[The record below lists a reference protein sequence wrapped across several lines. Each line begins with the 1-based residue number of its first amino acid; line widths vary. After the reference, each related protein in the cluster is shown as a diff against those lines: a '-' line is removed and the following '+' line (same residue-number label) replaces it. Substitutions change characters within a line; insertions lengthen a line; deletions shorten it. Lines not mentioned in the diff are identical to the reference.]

1 MILAVEEMAEG
12 YEMLTGNSPWEL
24 TFIHKV
30 VDAGKNHVARVS
42 RSFLNTELLPQ
53 LP

>member
-12 YEMLTGNSPWEL
+12 YEMLTGDSPGEL

-30 VDAGKNHVARVS
+30 VDAGKKPCSSGFPFFAKH
-42 RSFLNTELLPQ
+42 
-53 LP
+53 